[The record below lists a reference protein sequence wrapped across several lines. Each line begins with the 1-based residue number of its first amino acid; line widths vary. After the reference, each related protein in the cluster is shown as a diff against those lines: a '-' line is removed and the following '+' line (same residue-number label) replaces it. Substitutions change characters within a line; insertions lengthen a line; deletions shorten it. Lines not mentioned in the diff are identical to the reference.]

1 MPTPRLNLDEMNEM
15 AKTIRRDIVKMIYEA
30 GSGHPGGSLSSTDI
44 LVALYFSKMNHNPL
58 KPTDENRDRFI
69 LSKGHICPAVY
80 AVLARAGY
88 FSVDELM
95 TLRKIFSR
103 LQGHPATNKDL
114 PGIEVSAGSLGQ
126 GLSVATGIAL
136 GAKMDKKEFKTFCLT
151 GDGELQEG
159 QIWEAVMTAAHYN
172 LDNLICIVD
181 KNNLQIDGTVQ
192 EVMNLD
198 PLADKWKAFNW
209 HVVECN
215 GHSIEEL
222 CKAYDEALSYKGK
235 PVCIIANTVKGKGV
249 SFMEDQAGWHGKAP
263 NKEQC
268 ALALQELA

>member
-1 MPTPRLNLDEMNEM
+1 MPTPRFNLDEMKDM
-15 AKTIRRDIVKMIYEA
+15 AKTIRKDIVKMICEA

-44 LVALYFSKMNHNPL
+44 LVALYFSKMKHDPL
-58 KPTDENRDRFI
+58 KPNDDNRDRFI
-69 LSKGHICPAVY
+69 LSKGHICPALY

-103 LQGHPATNKDL
+103 LQGHPATSKKL

-126 GLSVATGIAL
+126 GLSVACGIAL
-136 GAKMDKKEFKTFCLT
+136 GAKMDKKDFKTFCLT

-159 QIWEAVMTAAHYN
+159 QIWEAAMTAAHYH
-172 LDNLICIVD
+172 LDNLVCIVD

-192 EVMNLD
+192 EVMNID
-198 PLADKWKAFNW
+198 PLKDKFEAFNW
-209 HVVECN
+209 HVIECD
-215 GHSIEEL
+215 GHNIEEL
-222 CKAYDEALSYKGK
+222 CKAYDQALSYKGK
-235 PVCIIANTVKGKGV
+235 PICIVANTIKGKGV

-263 NKEQC
+263 SKEQC
-268 ALALQELA
+268 ELAIQELA

>member
-1 MPTPRLNLDEMNEM
+1 MPTPRLNLDEMKEM
-15 AKTIRRDIVKMIYEA
+15 AKTIRRDIVKMICEA

-44 LVALYFSKMNHNPL
+44 LVALYFNKMNHNPL
-58 KPTDENRDRFI
+58 QPKAENRDRFI
-69 LSKGHICPAVY
+69 LSKAHICPAAY

-103 LQGHPATNKDL
+103 LQGHPALNKQL
-114 PGIEVSAGSLGQ
+114 PGIEVSGGSLGQ
-126 GLSVATGIAL
+126 GLSIACGIAL
-136 GAKMDKKEFKTFCLT
+136 AAKMDKKDFKTFCLT

-159 QIWEAVMTAAHYN
+159 QIWEAVMTGAHYH

-198 PLADKWKAFNW
+198 PMADKWKAFNW
-209 HVVECN
+209 HVIECD

-235 PVCIIANTVKGKGV
+235 PICIIANTIKGKGV